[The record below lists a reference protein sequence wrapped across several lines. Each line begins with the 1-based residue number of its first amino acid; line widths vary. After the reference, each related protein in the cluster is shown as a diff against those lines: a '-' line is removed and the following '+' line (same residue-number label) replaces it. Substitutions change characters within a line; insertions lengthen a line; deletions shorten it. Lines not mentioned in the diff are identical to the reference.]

1 MKPVSPVISL
11 ITDFGLKDPYVGIMK
26 GVIASINPKATVV
39 DVTHDVRSFD
49 VREAAF
55 TLLASY
61 RWFPQGTVHVVV
73 VDPGVGTARRP
84 LLVVGRNYYFVGP
97 DNGVLSWAAMEDGV
111 ESAYVLTNRAFM
123 AREISHTFHGR
134 DIFAPA
140 AAWLTRGVKP
150 EVLGEPVEPGTLV
163 GLEPLRCE
171 SREGAVGGVVAVVDK
186 FGNVVTSCREAPFSP
201 GDRVAVEAGGLQWE
215 AVFARTFGEVPKG
228 QLLVHVNSL
237 GFVEISVNRGSA
249 STMTGLRPGD
259 EVWLRR
265 L

>member
-1 MKPVSPVISL
+1 MKPVSQVISL

-26 GVIASINPKATVV
+26 GVIASINPKAAVI
-39 DVTHDVRSFD
+39 DITHNVRSFD

-61 RWFPQGTVHVVV
+61 RWFPPGTVHIVV

-84 LLVVGRNYYFVGP
+84 LLVVGRNYYFIGP
-97 DNGVLSWAAMEDGV
+97 DNGVLSWAAMEDGI
-111 ESAYVLTNRAFM
+111 ESVYVLTNRAFM
-123 AREISHTFHGR
+123 TREVSYTFHGR

-150 EVLGEPVEPGTLV
+150 EVLGEPVKPGTLV
-163 GLEPLRCE
+163 SLEPLRCE
-171 SREGAVGGVVAVVDK
+171 GREGVVGGFVVVVDK
-186 FGNVVTSCREAPFSP
+186 FGNVITSCREAPFSP
-201 GDRVAVEAGGLQWE
+201 GDRVIVEAEGSEWE
-215 AVFARTFGEVPKG
+215 AVFARTFGEVPEG

-237 GFVEISVNRGSA
+237 GFLEISVNRGSA
-249 STMTGLRPGD
+249 STMTGLKPGD

>member
-1 MKPVSPVISL
+1 MRPVSRVISL

-26 GVIASINPKATVV
+26 GVIASINPGATVI

-61 RWFPQGTVHVVV
+61 RWFPPGTVHVVV

-84 LLVVGRNYYFVGP
+84 LLIVGRNYYFVGP
-97 DNGVLSWAAMEDGV
+97 DNGVLSWAAIEDGV

-123 AREISHTFHGR
+123 TREVSYTFHGR

-150 EVLGEPVEPGTLV
+150 EVLGEPVEPDMLV
-163 GLEPLRCE
+163 SLEPLRCE
-171 SREGAVGGVVAVVDK
+171 AREGVVGGFVVVVDK
-186 FGNVVTSCREAPFSP
+186 FGNVITSCREAPFSP
-201 GDRVAVEAGGLQWE
+201 GDRVVVETGDSEWE
-215 AVFARTFGEVPKG
+215 AVFARTFGEVPEG

-237 GFVEISVNRGSA
+237 GFLEISVNRGSA
-249 STMTGLRPGD
+249 STMTGLKPGD